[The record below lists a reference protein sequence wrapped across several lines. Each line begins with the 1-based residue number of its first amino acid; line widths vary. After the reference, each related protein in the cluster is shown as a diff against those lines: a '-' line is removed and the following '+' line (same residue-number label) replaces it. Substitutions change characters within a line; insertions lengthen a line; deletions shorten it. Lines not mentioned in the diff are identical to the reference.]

1 MPLTIENQIAKYLV
15 YCKEQKLLSLNS
27 LRAYRIDFLQF
38 EAFLRAQMLESAPV
52 AEIKK
57 DVLCVYIAE
66 LLAKYTTRTCK
77 RKIASIK
84 AFFNYLE
91 YEDIIEVNPFRKIR
105 IKFQEPQRL
114 PKTMSTNEV
123 ETVLRTLY
131 TENNEEPS
139 ITGEYTH
146 WRNVACIEMLFSTG
160 MRVGELCSLRF
171 NSIELS
177 TNTVRII
184 GKGNKERIAYI
195 ASADAIWALKK
206 YKELRES
213 LYPDSVLFFT
223 SNSGCRLSEDA
234 VRKMVHHK
242 GSIVLH
248 RRITPHMF
256 RHTFASLL
264 LSNNVDIKIIQ
275 ELLGHSSIA
284 TTQIYLHL
292 TTGRLKEVLKAYHPR
307 CFMNIGTQ
315 AIS

>member
-38 EAFLRAQMLESAPV
+38 MAFLHAQTLETATV
-52 AEIKK
+52 VEITK
-57 DVLCVYIAE
+57 DVLRIYIVE
-66 LLAKYTTRTCK
+66 LLSKYSTRTCK

-91 YEDIIEVNPFRKIR
+91 YEDIIEVNPFRKIK

-114 PKTMSTNEV
+114 PKTMGANEV

-131 TENNEEPS
+131 TANYEEPS
-139 ITGEYTH
+139 IIGEYTH
-146 WRNVACIEMLFSTG
+146 WRNVACTEMLFSTG
-160 MRVGELCSLRF
+160 MRVGELCSLRV

-184 GKGNKERIAYI
+184 GKGNKERVVYI
-195 ASADAIWALKK
+195 ASVDSIRALNK

-213 LYPDSVLFFT
+213 LYPDSVFFFT
-223 SNSGCRLSEDA
+223 SNSGYRLSEDS
-234 VRKMVHHK
+234 VRKLILK
-242 GSIVLH
+242 TGSTVLH

-292 TTGRLKEVLKAYHPR
+292 TTDRLKEILRACHPR
-307 CFMNIGTQ
+307 CFMNIGPQ
-315 AIS
+315 VIS